1 MVDEDILM
9 KCCYCFVSKQMLAA
23 GLVINFDVIFYKLV
37 LLHAHQDLNYGILFQ
52 DFA

>member
-37 LLHAHQDLNYGILFQ
+37 TKVGYCYMLIKI
-52 DFA
+52 